1 MHNIHQYKHFTVNN
15 SIGIPH
21 LSGHDTKPKEQSSKS
36 TDVSFSPLSEV
47 VLIDDNSSVP
57 SSEKMVS
64 FNTTNRA
71 IDSNRH
77 SKNNTTNNNNA
88 KNNFDIYCANIT
100 SLSDHAMEYLFKDC
114 NKYHIWS
121 LLETRLVAQNISKF
135 KNDFKNKARQFHA
148 TPADETSSSESG
160 GMAHGGELIAP
171 MAHLNITPIDPS
183 VYKYIESYTGAPLRI
198 CATYVRLQKLTF
210 LFANAY
216 F

>member
-1 MHNIHQYKHFTVNN
+1 MK
-15 SIGIPH
+15 
-21 LSGHDTKPKEQSSKS
+21 
-36 TDVSFSPLSEV
+36 
-47 VLIDDNSSVP
+47 
-57 SSEKMVS
+57 
-64 FNTTNRA
+64 
-71 IDSNRH
+71 
-77 SKNNTTNNNNA
+77 
-88 KNNFDIYCANIT
+88 
-100 SLSDHAMEYLFKDC
+100 YLFKDC

-148 TPADETSSSESG
+148 TPADDTSSSESG

-216 F
+216 FWDKVGPKHESNEIIFMQLYLLQSIIGIAMFVYADFNCTPEEVIESGWPCKLKMQLLAPHGPTAKGSDRVIDFA